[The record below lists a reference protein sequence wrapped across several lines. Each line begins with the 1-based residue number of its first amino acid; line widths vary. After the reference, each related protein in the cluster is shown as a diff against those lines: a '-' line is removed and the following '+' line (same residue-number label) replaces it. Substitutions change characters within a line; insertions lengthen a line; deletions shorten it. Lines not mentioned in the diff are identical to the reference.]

1 MPRPAEVDLVSD
13 FPGRRPP
20 KIAMVVSRFPKVTE
34 TFQLREMVALGN
46 LGVPFELYA
55 ITHHDDGGTV
65 QAEARDLD
73 ARANYFKRL
82 SWEML
87 KAQIVWLRRNP
98 RAYLDAWK

>member
-65 QAEARDLD
+65 QAVR
-73 ARANYFKRL
+73 RASGWSMVQRKPNCAKR
-82 SWEML
+82 SVT
-87 KAQIVWLRRNP
+87 A
-98 RAYLDAWK
+98 